1 MFLLVRRSLVPI
13 GYSLLNTYLMDLLSV
28 LKRAYGYRL
37 HKHMELIILKVFSP
51 VACLNSIKILTSIAV
66 NSGWPFHQLD
76 FKNAYLYGDLTEE
89 VYMQQHP

>member
-1 MFLLVRRSLVPI
+1 
-13 GYSLLNTYLMDLLSV
+13 
-28 LKRAYGYRL
+28 
-37 HKHMELIILKVFSP
+37 MELIILKVFSP

-89 VYMQQHP
+89 VYMQQHPRFVIEGENSHKLCRLRKTIHGL